1 MIFHYCIG
9 LHSEV
14 TPPQKVVGEGTR
26 NTAVPER
33 ARSTMHGS
41 YLSEAIYVPSLLYL
55 TITGAKTTGGQM
67 S

>member
-41 YLSEAIYVPSLLYL
+41 YSVSYTHLTLPTILLV
-55 TITGAKTTGGQM
+55 
-67 S
+67 